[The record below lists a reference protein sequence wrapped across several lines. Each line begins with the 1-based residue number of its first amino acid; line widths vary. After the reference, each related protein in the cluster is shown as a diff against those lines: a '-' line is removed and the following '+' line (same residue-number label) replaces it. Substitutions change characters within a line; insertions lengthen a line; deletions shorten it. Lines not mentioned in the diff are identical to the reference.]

1 MKQLSP
7 EDIAKVASLAKL
19 ELSDQELAA
28 VSAKL
33 LDVLD
38 LVAQLNNVDT
48 SGVTEMAHPVD
59 VHSVARMDRLESG
72 LSREAAL
79 QNAPQSDGQF
89 FLVPPV
95 LG

>member
-33 LDVLD
+33 LNVLD

-48 SGVTEMAHPVD
+48 SGIPEMAHPVD
-59 VHSVARMDRLESG
+59 VHSVARTDRLESG